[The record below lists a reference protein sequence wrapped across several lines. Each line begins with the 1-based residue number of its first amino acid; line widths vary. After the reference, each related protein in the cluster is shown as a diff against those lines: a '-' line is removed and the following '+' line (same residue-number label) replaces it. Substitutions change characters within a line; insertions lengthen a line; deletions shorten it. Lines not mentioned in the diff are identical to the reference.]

1 MVSVHSIGKAAERK
15 ERKRTKNSASRES
28 HGKGSNTAER
38 AVFDFFASPSATE
51 LARAQGIT
59 RIRKLG
65 QIRSFSDPDP
75 KEAEWFARQVRI
87 WCRESKPL
95 VAGR

>member
-1 MVSVHSIGKAAERK
+1 MRNSV
-15 ERKRTKNSASRES
+15 SRES
-28 HGKGSNTAER
+28 HRNGSNTAGR
-38 AVFDFFASPSATE
+38 AVFDFFASPSAAE

-65 QIRSFSDPDP
+65 QIRGFSDPDP

-87 WCRESKPL
+87 WRRESKPP